1 MENVGPLLSEMGDL
15 VTQLQGM
22 EKAEFLNAVFAKVF
36 TN

>member
-1 MENVGPLLSEMGDL
+1 MENVGPLLSEKGDI

-22 EKAEFLNAVFAKVF
+22 EKGEFLNAVFAKVL